1 LTQVNSLHADIT
13 YPSGTNFDPG
23 LILSELYDIH
33 QTIETLAPKYQRPG
47 PRYTSYPTAPHMRS
61 DFEFG
66 RFQRLCAEDDAHAE
80 KSLSLYVHI
89 PFCRSI
95 CYYCACNKV
104 VTRKSE
110 VSAEYLDSLSREL
123 EGYRDWGLRNREI
136 SQLHWGGGTPTFL
149 SHSELT
155 QLMHLVARHFNMSNA
170 QDREYSIEIDPRTV
184 DGQSI
189 ALLRGL
195 GFNRL
200 SLGIQDFDPM
210 VQQAINRQQPF
221 EQVRRLTDA
230 IRDHNFKSL
239 SFDLIYGL
247 PHQSERTMART
258 LERVIELSPDRIAC
272 YNYAHLPNRFPS
284 QRAID
289 RLALPTAAQ
298 RLRLQMMIDR
308 TLENSGYE
316 LLGLDHYVKR
326 SDELSK
332 ARHDGRLQ
340 RNFQG
345 YSLKT
350 TEDMLGLGHSAI
362 SQIGS
367 FIVQNQRTLDGYLE
381 KVNKRA
387 RAWERALELTKD
399 DLIRRDIIMDI
410 CCKLSFSPERVCERY
425 GESAK
430 ETLSAEL
437 SALQPLVNDG
447 LLVRRSSAE
456 YEVSGLGRHFLRN
469 ICMTFDAWLDQTPVD
484 IKYSKTV

>member
-1 LTQVNSLHADIT
+1 
-13 YPSGTNFDPG
+13 
-23 LILSELYDIH
+23 
-33 QTIETLAPKYQRPG
+33 
-47 PRYTSYPTAPHMRS
+47 MRS
-61 DFEFG
+61 DFEFE
-66 RFQRLCAEDDAHAE
+66 RFEARCAGDDAHE
-80 KSLSLYVHI
+80 SESLSLYVHI

-104 VTRKSE
+104 VTRKTE
-110 VSAEYLDSLSREL
+110 VGAEYLRSLEREL
-123 EGYRDWGLRNREI
+123 EGYSGWGLRNREI

-155 QLMHLVARHFNMSNA
+155 QLMHLLARHFKLSNA
-170 QDREYSIEIDPRTV
+170 TDREYSVEIDPRTV
-184 DGQSI
+184 DSQSI

-210 VQQAINRQQPF
+210 VQQAINRLQPF
-221 EQVRRLTDA
+221 EQVRQLTQA

-247 PHQSERTMART
+247 PHQSERTMAKT

-289 RLALPTAAQ
+289 RLTLPTAAQ

-308 TLENSGYE
+308 TLEDSGYD

-326 SDELSK
+326 SDELSL
-332 ARHDGRLQ
+332 ARKLGRLQ

-362 SQIGS
+362 SQIGQ
-367 FIVQNQRTLDGYLE
+367 FIVQNQRSLDTYTAT
-381 KVNKRA
+381 VNHRE
-387 RAWERALELTKD
+387 RPWERALELTKD

-410 CCKLSFSPERVCERY
+410 CCKLRFSPEQVCERY
-425 GESAK
+425 GESARHY
-430 ETLSAEL
+430 LSEEL
-437 SALQPLVNDG
+437 VALQTFVTDG
-447 LLVRRSSAE
+447 LLLQDRGK
-456 YEVSGLGRHFLRN
+456 YEVTGLGRHFLRN
-469 ICMTFDAWLDQTPVD
+469 ICMTFDAWLDRTPVD

>member
-1 LTQVNSLHADIT
+1 
-13 YPSGTNFDPG
+13 
-23 LILSELYDIH
+23 
-33 QTIETLAPKYQRPG
+33 
-47 PRYTSYPTAPHMRS
+47 MRS
-61 DFEFG
+61 DFEFE
-66 RFQRLCAEDDAHAE
+66 RFEARCAGDDAHE
-80 KSLSLYVHI
+80 SESLSLYVHI

-104 VTRKSE
+104 VTRKTE
-110 VSAEYLDSLSREL
+110 VGAEYLRSLEREL
-123 EGYRDWGLRNREI
+123 EGYSGWGLRNREI

-155 QLMHLVARHFNMSNA
+155 QLMHLLARHFKLSNA
-170 QDREYSIEIDPRTV
+170 TDREYSVEIDPRTV
-184 DGQSI
+184 DSQSI

-210 VQQAINRQQPF
+210 VQQAINRLQPF
-221 EQVRRLTDA
+221 EQVRQLTQA

-247 PHQSERTMART
+247 PHQSERTMAKT

-289 RLALPTAAQ
+289 RLTLPTAAQ

-308 TLENSGYE
+308 TLEDSGYE

-326 SDELSK
+326 SDELSQ
-332 ARHDGRLQ
+332 ARKLGRLQ

-362 SQIGS
+362 SQIGQ
-367 FIVQNQRTLDGYLE
+367 FIVQNQRSLDTYTAT
-381 KVNKRA
+381 VNHRE
-387 RAWERALELTKD
+387 RPWERALELTKD

-410 CCKLSFSPERVCERY
+410 CCKLRFSPEQVCERY
-425 GESAK
+425 GESARHY
-430 ETLSAEL
+430 LSEEL
-437 SALQPLVNDG
+437 VALQTFVTDG
-447 LLVRRSSAE
+447 LLLQDRGK
-456 YEVSGLGRHFLRN
+456 YEVTGLGRHFLRN

>member
-1 LTQVNSLHADIT
+1 MLRVLRATRGRMLNELHA
-13 YPSGTNFDPG
+13 
-23 LILSELYDIH
+23 IH
-33 QTIETLAPKYQRPG
+33 QTIEALAPKYQRPG

-61 DFEFG
+61 DFEFE
-66 RFQRLCAEDDAHAE
+66 RFEARCAGDDRHE
-80 KSLSLYVHI
+80 SESLSLYVHI

-104 VTRKSE
+104 VTRKTE
-110 VSAEYLDSLSREL
+110 VGAEYLRSLEREL
-123 EGYRDWGLRNREI
+123 EGYKRWGLRNREI

-155 QLMHLVARHFNMSNA
+155 QLMHLLARHFKLINA
-170 QDREYSIEIDPRTV
+170 TDREYSVEIDPRTV
-184 DGQSI
+184 DSKSI

-210 VQQAINRQQPF
+210 VQQAINRVQPF
-221 EQVRRLTDA
+221 EQVRQLTQA

-247 PHQSERTMART
+247 PHQSERTMAET
-258 LERVIELSPDRIAC
+258 LKRVTELSPDRIAC

-289 RLALPTAAQ
+289 RLTLPTAAQ

-308 TLENSGYE
+308 TLEDSGYE

-326 SDELSK
+326 SDELSL
-332 ARHDGRLQ
+332 ARKLGRLQ

-345 YSLKT
+345 YSLRT

-362 SQIGS
+362 SQIGP
-367 FIVQNQRTLDGYLE
+367 FIVQNQRSLDTYIE
-381 KVNKRA
+381 TVKHHERP
-387 RAWERALELTKD
+387 WERALELTKD

-410 CCKLSFSPERVCERY
+410 CCKLVFSPDEVCARY
-425 GESAK
+425 GESARHYFL
-430 ETLSAEL
+430 EERA
-437 SALQPLVNDG
+437 ALQTFLTDG
-447 LLVRRSSAE
+447 LLLHDKGR
-456 YEVSGLGRHFLRN
+456 YEATGLGRHFLRN
-469 ICMTFDAWLDQTPVD
+469 ICMTFDAWLDRTPVD
-484 IKYSKTV
+484 IKYSTTV